1 MMEYDIFGGILEIYN
16 TTEKSPNPIA
26 FQIDDS
32 LLYTHP
38 NAKEGLMVTEK
49 ETDYI
54 CGHTFSG

>member
-1 MMEYDIFGGILEIYN
+1 
-16 TTEKSPNPIA
+16 
-26 FQIDDS
+26 

-54 CGHTFSG
+54 CGHTFSGWITLVMGLHVTQII